1 MNIDNVIRLIQDA
14 MQSNLETVILMLIV
28 VTSLYLIN
36 IMFGTVLGTFTEEFI
51 PKKFFFGFF
60 KMLVADVGIV
70 GFCYCLNLFA
80 LTLEQTKN
88 ISISAEF
95 ISTVQIFTIL
105 VVWALDLAKDI
116 TEKIKSMKT
125 LKYVSYDDV
134 FVQENMDTEEGLG

>member
-1 MNIDNVIRLIQDA
+1 MNINNVIKIIEEA
-14 MQSNLETVILMLIV
+14 MQDNLDTVVLMLIV

-36 IMFGTVLGTFTEEFI
+36 IMFGTILGTFTEKFI
-51 PKKFFFGFF
+51 PKKFIFGFL
-60 KMLVADVGIV
+60 KMFVADVGIL
-70 GFCYCLNLFA
+70 GFCYSLNLFA

-134 FVQENMDTEEGLG
+134 IIQEDSSYKEGIG